1 MAKVIRLTETG
12 GPEVLRFE
20 DIEVGDPG
28 TGEVRLKIEAIGL
41 NRSEAMYRAGRYP
54 VPLTLPCLMGYEAC
68 GIVEAIG
75 DGVDGFKEGDRVSV
89 VPKYQ
94 LGTYGVWG
102 EQAIVPAHALLPAP
116 LGLSAA
122 EAAAVWMP
130 YMTAFALYE
139 VGEIGPADGVLIRAA
154 SSSVGLAAIQLA
166 NWAGSTSIACTRTSA
181 KKDLLLGQGAMEVI
195 ATEEE
200 DLVARTL
207 EITGG
212 KGARMAFDPVGG
224 PYVDTL
230 AQALAERG
238 MVVIYGGLSEQPTP
252 YPHWPCA
259 MKGASLRGWV
269 ASEIWNVPHRYQHA
283 QEVILQG
290 LASGALSPV
299 IDSTFPLAEIAEAN
313 AYLES
318 NKQVGKIVV
327 TV

>member
-20 DIEVGDPG
+20 DIEIGAPG
-28 TGEVRLKIEAIGL
+28 AGEVRLKIEAIGL

-68 GIVEAIG
+68 GIIEALGAGVE
-75 DGVDGFKEGDRVSV
+75 GFAEGDRVSV

-116 LGLSAA
+116 PGLSPAQ
-122 EAAAVWMP
+122 AAAVWMP

-139 VGEIGPADGVLIRAA
+139 VAGIGPGDGVLIRAA

-166 NWAGSTSIACTRTSA
+166 NWAGAISIACTRTGDKA
-181 KKDLLLGQGAMEVI
+181 GMLRQQGAMEVI
-195 ATEEE
+195 ATDEE
-200 DLVARTL
+200 DLVARTMA
-207 EITGG
+207 ITGG
-212 KGARMAFDPVGG
+212 TGARCAFDPVGG

-230 AQALAERG
+230 ARALAERG
-238 MVVIYGGLSEQPTP
+238 IVMIYGGLSEQPTP

-269 ASEIWNVPHRYQHA
+269 ASEIWNTPHRYAHA
-283 QEVILQG
+283 QQVILRG
-290 LASGALSPV
+290 LACGALSPV
-299 IDSTFPLAEIAEAN
+299 IDRIFPLAEIAEAN
-313 AYLES
+313 AWLES
-318 NKQVGKIVV
+318 NRQVGKIVV